1 MVWNI
6 LFHQT
11 DFLIFCSKL
20 LREFQWIYVQHC
32 SIALIIYLSS
42 WAWSSV
48 FHPACRVELS
58 SVTEIRILFISR
70 NFLRQKSSTKISS
83 AESLK
88 SCCSLAHLST
98 QCKHNTLNAFSN
110 TAFSIHSIS
119 PSRSWSIKLSGE
131 CITLC
136 PNTPPDSIS
145 LSLAPL
151 ENVSTSFIYISDTFS
166 LYQIANAILWHCG
179 ILHALYILYTFTILC
194 VEITCEKSYQ
204 KKWDSSHFSRA
215 LLQIRNWLETAALHF
230 LYGFSDWHLFSTRT
244 RITSNGPSSKEP
256 RAKFKLH
263 ILPKQKKKTRIR

>member
-70 NFLRQKSSTKISS
+70 NFLRQNSSTKISS

-119 PSRSWSIKLSGE
+119 LSRSWSIKLSGE

-166 LYQIANAILWHCG
+166 LYQIAICDSLALWNPSCS
-179 ILHALYILYTFTILC
+179 LHSLHIHNLVCWDY
-194 VEITCEKSYQ
+194 VR
-204 KKWDSSHFSRA
+204 KK
-215 LLQIRNWLETAALHF
+215 L
-230 LYGFSDWHLFSTRT
+230 
-244 RITSNGPSSKEP
+244 SKEMGFFSLFESF
-256 RAKFKLH
+256 AAN
-263 ILPKQKKKTRIR
+263 T